1 MAILKRLSEIFKSYV
16 SPAKTDPTPKTA
28 TPETAPNG
36 ETRNVHKTRQTSLE
50 DMVRQSRSMSP
61 GTRVGNWRNEP
72 VAGTKRKQPYT
83 PSPGA
88 GRRSKALKMEDR
100 NAHYAD
106 EYDDSSDVDMEDVGE
121 QPQQDEVGEDEG
133 DTGSSDAEDDEND
146 DEQLEDAGDEGS
158 IEDDEQLDEY
168 EHEEGDSES
177 EREDDM
183 GDLAADISATH
194 LRSSSQSPD
203 FSEADF
209 ETSFVSEAEYGSPSR
224 RKVINL
230 PTEAS
235 SRGVSTGELRA
246 EGWSDDHI
254 TLMQRL
260 ALRGFEALL
269 PDYWKY
275 DFPYLPDV
283 LFQRGNDE
291 ERTFASSVRQDHIR
305 GIKAI
310 IKLFEMGGRIRDR
323 LIIRDNL
330 TPELQARR
338 IVQEYIKWT
347 DRDADLDIRT
357 AIPIIAIEAPVFKTS
372 NDIIEANTLRKMKR
386 LYSRYR
392 EAFSAHPSIENSP
405 SSDSTS
411 NLLSQPVP
419 QIYGLIA
426 SRTLVVLV
434 AYRPDTPEQQ
444 VRTVMIF
451 DFKDKDYDVWSSL
464 ALAIILCHARDV
476 RCSVAEETGLG
487 VKVPGQQ
494 VEEDDPDL

>member
-1 MAILKRLSEIFKSYV
+1 MGILKHLSDTVKSYM

-28 TPETAPNG
+28 TPQTAPNG

-50 DMVRQSRSMSP
+50 DVVRQSRSMSP

-88 GRRSKALKMEDR
+88 SRLSKALKMEGR
-100 NAHYAD
+100 NAHYAN

-121 QPQQDEVGEDEG
+121 QLRQHEISEDEG

-146 DEQLEDAGDEGS
+146 DEQLGDADDEDS
-158 IEDDEQLDEY
+158 VEDDEQLDEY
-168 EHEEGDSES
+168 EHDNGESEP

-183 GDLAADISATH
+183 GDLAVDISATH

-224 RKVINL
+224 RKVISL

-235 SRGVSTGELRA
+235 SRGVSTEELRA

-269 PDYWKY
+269 PEYWKY

-283 LFQRGNDE
+283 LFQRGNDD
-291 ERTFASSVRQDHIR
+291 ERTFVSSVRHDHIR

-323 LIIRDNL
+323 LIVRDNL
-330 TPELQARR
+330 TPELQARK

-392 EAFSAHPSIENSP
+392 EAFRAHQSIENSP

-434 AYRPDTPEQQ
+434 AYRPDTPEQH